1 MKPNSE
7 RRLNARLPH
16 NSRLKVKDVAKGR
29 FLGGITINYS
39 KNGLFFETNTFFE
52 PGTEVFIAIE
62 DTPFDEPMDGQD
74 FYLAI
79 IRHCKELD
87 DSHFRYGC
95 GAELVSSFG
104 SAVFSP
110 KDGYLTQL

>member
-1 MKPNSE
+1 MKPNTE

-16 NSRLKVKDVAKGR
+16 SSILKVKDVAKGQFQR
-29 FLGGITINYS
+29 GMTINYS
-39 KNGLFFETNTFFE
+39 KNGLLFETNTFFE

-62 DTPFDEPMDGQD
+62 DTPFDDPVDGQD
-74 FYLAI
+74 FYLAV
-79 IRHCKELD
+79 IRHCRELD

-104 SAVFSP
+104 SAVFKP
-110 KDGYLTQL
+110 KEWE